1 MRLCDYINEIGV
13 DNAAQL
19 FGVTRSAVV
28 SWRHRYRLPKPATA
42 VAIEAATGG
51 RVTIADVYADGI
63 RPQHVR
69 RPMRRASNV

>member
-13 DNAAQL
+13 DSAAQL
-19 FGVTRSAVV
+19 FNVTRSAVV

-63 RPQHVR
+63 RPQSVR
-69 RPMRRASNV
+69 RKIRRTCNV